1 MESVN
6 SVITSVITLEGLLRV
21 YETRREPQALAE
33 ARRLAAEISAMLDTA
48 VTPAG
53 TPATPAEPAAAAP
66 APVAA
71 PAPEPQDEDVEVVAV
86 EETPAEPAPA
96 PAPSPAQAPT
106 PAPSPAPA
114 PASHVVVGDIRRSL
128 TLNDKFRF
136 IRELFG
142 GSDVDFNGTL
152 DLIATM
158 HSPAEAREYLLQ
170 DLAWDAESPLVAD
183 FLAYVD
189 NYFTN
194 GR

>member
-53 TPATPAEPAAAAP
+53 TPATPAEPAATVAT
-66 APVAA
+66 PV
-71 PAPEPQDEDVEVVAV
+71 PEPQEDEAEVVAV
-86 EETPAEPAPA
+86 EESEPAPTPTPAPA
-96 PAPSPAQAPT
+96 PAPAPT
-106 PAPSPAPA
+106 PAPVNVAPVA
-114 PASHVVVGDIRRSL
+114 VGDIRRSL

>member
-21 YETRREPQALAE
+21 YETRHEPQALAE
-33 ARRLAAEISAMLDTA
+33 ARRLAAEISAVLVSA
-48 VTPAG
+48 EAEPVNA
-53 TPATPAEPAAAAP
+53 AEPAAA
-66 APVAA
+66 VAA
-71 PAPEPQDEDVEVVAV
+71 PVPEPQEDEDEVVAV
-86 EETPAEPAPA
+86 EESEPAPA
-96 PAPSPAQAPT
+96 PAPAPT
-106 PAPSPAPA
+106 PAPVNAAPVA
-114 PASHVVVGDIRRSL
+114 VGDIRRSL

>member
-6 SVITSVITLEGLLRV
+6 SVITSAITLEGLLRV

-53 TPATPAEPAAAAP
+53 TPATPAEPAAT
-66 APVAA
+66 VAA
-71 PAPEPQDEDVEVVAV
+71 PVPEPQEDEAEVVAV
-86 EETPAEPAPA
+86 EESEPAPA
-96 PAPSPAQAPT
+96 TAPAPT
-106 PAPSPAPA
+106 PAPVNVAPVA
-114 PASHVVVGDIRRSL
+114 VGDIRRSL

>member
-53 TPATPAEPAAAAP
+53 TPATPAEPAATAP

-96 PAPSPAQAPT
+96 PSPAQAPA

>member
-86 EETPAEPAPA
+86 EETPAEPV
-96 PAPSPAQAPT
+96 PAPSPAQTPT

>member
-6 SVITSVITLEGLLRV
+6 SVITSAITLEGLLRV

-53 TPATPAEPAAAAP
+53 TPATPAEPAAA
-66 APVAA
+66 VAA
-71 PAPEPQDEDVEVVAV
+71 PVPEPQEDEDEVVAV
-86 EETPAEPAPA
+86 EESEPAPA
-96 PAPSPAQAPT
+96 PAPAPT
-106 PAPSPAPA
+106 PAPVNAAPVA
-114 PASHVVVGDIRRSL
+114 VGDIRRSL

>member
-21 YETRREPQALAE
+21 YETRHEPQALAE

-66 APVAA
+66 APV
-71 PAPEPQDEDVEVVAV
+71 PEPQEEEAEVVAV
-86 EETPAEPAPA
+86 EESEPAPA
-96 PAPSPAQAPT
+96 PAPSPAPAPAPAPT
-106 PAPSPAPA
+106 PAPTPAPVNAA
-114 PASHVVVGDIRRSL
+114 PVAVGDIRRSL

>member
-53 TPATPAEPAAAAP
+53 TPATPAEPAATAP

-86 EETPAEPAPA
+86 EETPAEPA
-96 PAPSPAQAPT
+96 

>member
-86 EETPAEPAPA
+86 EETPAEPA

>member
-53 TPATPAEPAAAAP
+53 TPATPAESAAA
-66 APVAA
+66 VAA
-71 PAPEPQDEDVEVVAV
+71 PVPEPQEDEAEVVAV
-86 EETPAEPAPA
+86 EESEPAPA
-96 PAPSPAQAPT
+96 PAPAPAPT
-106 PAPSPAPA
+106 PAPVNAAPVA
-114 PASHVVVGDIRRSL
+114 VGDIRRSL

>member
-6 SVITSVITLEGLLRV
+6 SVITSAITLEGLLRV

-53 TPATPAEPAAAAP
+53 TPATPAGPAAT
-66 APVAA
+66 VAA
-71 PAPEPQDEDVEVVAV
+71 PVPEPQEDEAEVVAV
-86 EETPAEPAPA
+86 EESEPAPA
-96 PAPSPAQAPT
+96 PAPATAPAPT
-106 PAPSPAPA
+106 PAPVNVAPVA
-114 PASHVVVGDIRRSL
+114 VGDIRRSL

>member
-6 SVITSVITLEGLLRV
+6 SVITSAITLEGLLRV

-53 TPATPAEPAAAAP
+53 TPATPAEPAAA
-66 APVAA
+66 VAA
-71 PAPEPQDEDVEVVAV
+71 PVPEPQEDEDEVVAV
-86 EETPAEPAPA
+86 EESEPAPA
-96 PAPSPAQAPT
+96 PAPAPT
-106 PAPSPAPA
+106 PAPVNAAPVA
-114 PASHVVVGDIRRSL
+114 VGDIRRSL

-158 HSPAEAREYLLQ
+158 HSPAEAHEYLLQ

>member
-53 TPATPAEPAAAAP
+53 TPATPAEPAATAP

-86 EETPAEPAPA
+86 EETPAEPA